1 MLCAMGS
8 VHRGTGYRVPARF
21 ALTLSGCAGP
31 CLWWPGA
38 DRVRGA
44 TRAVPPISNCAHSG
58 MPPCHAVHWL
68 VGARD
73 HTAYVDSGS
82 GDREGRNDDGR
93 ADQRQAG
100 DGALSAVAYIDA
112 RALIGCRHRLH
123 LNAAH
128 PAALVGSTEDPG
140 VRQRREAAA
149 AHRNRVRDTLV
160 AADPDNWVV
169 IDPLLRA
176 ADRAEATMLA
186 CAEGTQRIWGGLLP
200 QEPDTGRRGGSEI
213 LIRDTDRGGYIPV
226 IVVNHKVTDPR
237 QPEPADFHPLTTDL
251 FRWDPQPDPH
261 RKLRQ
266 QPRDQQRLAHLYRML
281 QRHGLA
287 SPALVGGVI
296 GYHGDRILV
305 HDLGPL
311 LADYDLRYADRIAV
325 VRGEL
330 PTVPSKV
337 PECRQCPWWNRG
349 VEGPS
354 CESWLAEHRDV
365 SLVAPGSR
373 AEVLRGHGVQTID
386 DLAAWVGADP
396 EDWQHGPF
404 DEAVVTARA
413 WLAGAPLVRRVQP
426 IRVQRADVEVDVDL
440 ESFQEHGAYLWGT
453 LLDGQYRPFV
463 TWDPLPTEDEG
474 RSFAE
479 FWTWLMTVRAQAAA
493 AGKTF
498 AAYCYSRTAEDKW
511 LYESARRFAGRPGVP
526 TEAQVRAFVDGPQWV
541 DMFQA
546 VSDQFICPNGKG
558 LKKIAPVAGFAWRDP
573 EAGGEA
579 SMSWYRQAVGYEGEP
594 DLTQRTRLLE
604 YNEDDVRATK
614 ILRDWMTDRADLEV
628 PALIDF
634 SLRSDFAAGRGLR
647 Q

>member
-1 MLCAMGS
+1 M
-8 VHRGTGYRVPARF
+8 Y
-21 ALTLSGCAGP
+21 
-31 CLWWPGA
+31 
-38 DRVRGA
+38 
-44 TRAVPPISNCAHSG
+44 
-58 MPPCHAVHWL
+58 
-68 VGARD
+68 
-73 HTAYVDSGS
+73 SGS
-82 GDREGRNDDGR
+82 GDREGRKDDGSAADRSSDLAAALDHDGPTENAPIEKAR
-93 ADQRQAG
+93 AAF
-100 DGALSAVAYIDA
+100 IDA

-123 LNAAH
+123 LDADH
-128 PAALVGSTEDPG
+128 PQMLTGVSEDPG
-140 VRQRREAAA
+140 VRQRREAAT
-149 AHRNRVRDTLV
+149 AHRHRVRDALV
-160 AADPDNWVV
+160 AADPDNWVI
-169 IDPLLRA
+169 IDPGLRA
-176 ADRAEATMLA
+176 SDRAAATMRA
-186 CAEGTQRIWGGLLP
+186 CAAGAQHIWGGLLP

-213 LIRDTDRGGYIPV
+213 LLRDRDRGGYIPV

-237 QPEPADFHPLTTDL
+237 KPEPADFHPTTSDPY
-251 FRWDPQPDPH
+251 RWDPRPDPS

-296 GYHGDRILV
+296 GYHFDRILV

-311 LADYDLRYADRIAV
+311 LDDYDRRYADRIAV

-337 PECRQCPWWNRG
+337 PECRQCPWWTRG

-354 CESWLAEHRDV
+354 CEGWLAEHRDV

-373 AEVLRGHGVQTID
+373 AEVLRGHGVETID
-386 DLAAWVGADP
+386 DLAAWTGDDP
-396 EDWQHGPF
+396 DDWQHGPF

-413 WLAGAPLVRRVQP
+413 WLAGAPLVRRYD
-426 IRVQRADVEVDVDL
+426 RVQVRRADVEVDVDL

-453 LLDGQYRPFV
+453 LLDGRYRPFV
-463 TWDPLPTEDEG
+463 TWDPLPTDDEG
-474 RSFAE
+474 RSFGE
-479 FWTWLMTVRAQAAA
+479 FWTWLMTVRAEAAT

-526 TEAQVRAFVDGPQWV
+526 TVDQVRAFVDGPEWV

-546 VSDQFICPNGKG
+546 VTDQFICPNGKG

-579 SMSWYRQAVGYEGEP
+579 SMSWYRQAVGYDGAP
-594 DLTQRTRLLE
+594 DLTQRTRLFE
-604 YNEDDVRATK
+604 YNEDDVRATQV
-614 ILRDWMTDRADLEV
+614 LREWMSPRVPNPHCAEVEV
-628 PALIDF
+628 PALADF
-634 SLRSDFAAGRGLR
+634 GRAPELPAGGRGAAPSIGR
-647 Q
+647 GA